1 MAELIATA
9 LGLAAVGLFAA
20 AFMPKLI
27 DTRGLRKNLLKWWTL
42 RQAHGTVS
50 TKSTE
55 AVATPVPAPSR
66 ADIEQEVA
74 GSKTQWLRVFDG
86 QKLLQLVDAQETIEA
101 LWRESRLSRATFE
114 RDFLPAVLA
123 YAEFT
128 QLFPASE
135 AHHHAHR
142 GGLLGHTLEVVLAA
156 MKFRNG
162 YLLPKGGAAEDVAHQ
177 RDWWTYAVLYAALL
191 HDVGKPIADL
201 RISWV
206 GPRGKE
212 TLRWMPIAGS
222 LVDCSAREYLVGFA
236 PKSERDYTAHAKL
249 GVILLQRMASRN
261 ALSFLAQQPAIL
273 QELTQFLGGDGRQSV
288 LGEIVKRAD
297 QLSTSRNLV
306 QGTRAR
312 FSTATSMPLHELLQ
326 SAMLDMLRQGALPLN
341 RDGAAGWVFD
351 GSVWFVAKRLADT
364 LREHIR
370 KHAGDD
376 AGVPGDTKNDR
387 LFDTWQ
393 DFGMI
398 QLSPQGKAI
407 WYATVH
413 GQDGEGYAHRL
424 SLLRFPLAKLWD
436 DATQY
441 PAAMNGRIEP
451 HLKDE
456 GRAPDTESAISVSAV
471 DADDATGKDLN
482 QGAMATAADADD
494 LVDQDQ
500 QAPKVS
506 ATEAGGGEP
515 AMPKP
520 AAASKPAAIRGPK
533 PVSVAG
539 PKQTSM
545 PAPRNVAGAPAST
558 QPAAQATGGANAP
571 PSQTLNAGP
580 VPSVTSA
587 ASGASKKKPPVDFDL
602 DESCLGALS
611 QREVPA
617 FAGRSAQIAP
627 KPPAKQS
634 VVAPPAQNEA
644 AKSAS
649 PEPAAGPQQTPP
661 QRPAST
667 PVALPGPTLPKL
679 PGEAKGTGQAKKA
692 SATAIAFMQW
702 LQHGLQTREILYN
715 QSGAPVHFVPQGMIL
730 VSPAIFRR
738 YAEENEETA
747 PEGKPDRLGL
757 NVQREFMKAGWHLPS
772 AEGNIWQFSVLKR
785 GGVASS
791 RLSAVV
797 LGQPERWVV
806 PVPPPNPALKLA
818 EPSGSRTKSPG

>member
-1 MAELIATA
+1 MAELIASA

-20 AFMPKLI
+20 AFVPKIIDMRVLI
-27 DTRGLRKNLLKWWTL
+27 RNVLKWLALLHAL
-42 RQAHGTVS
+42 RTARTAP
-50 TKSTE
+50 T
-55 AVATPVPAPSR
+55 TPAQPAPAPSR
-66 ADIEQEVA
+66 ADIEQEVTGA
-74 GSKTQWLRVFDG
+74 KAQWLRVFTG
-86 QKLLQLVDAQETIEA
+86 QKLLQLVDAQETMEA
-101 LWRESRLSRATFE
+101 LLRESRLSRLTFE

-162 YLLPKGGAAEDVAHQ
+162 YLLPKGGTAEDVAHQ
-177 RDWWTYAVLYAALL
+177 RDWWTYAVFYAALL

-201 RISWV
+201 RITWV

-236 PKSERDYTAHAKL
+236 PKAERDYTAHAKL

-288 LGEIVKRAD
+288 LAEIVKRAD

-312 FSTATSMPLHELLQ
+312 FSTATTMPLHELLQ
-326 SAMLDMLRQGALPLN
+326 SAMVDLLRQGALPLN

-351 GSVWFVAKRLADT
+351 GAVWFVAKRLADT

-376 AGVPGDTKNDR
+376 AGVPGDAKNDR

-413 GQDGEGYAHRL
+413 GQDGDGYAHRL

-436 DATQY
+436 DPTQY
-441 PAAMNGRIEP
+441 PAVMNGRIEP

-456 GRAPDTESAISVSAV
+456 GRAPDTEAVLSAPAV
-471 DADDATGKDLN
+471 DADESTAQEMDQK
-482 QGAMATAADADD
+482 AMATAVVDADD
-494 LVDQDQ
+494 LVDQAQ
-500 QAPKVS
+500 QAPNAS
-506 ATEAGGGEP
+506 GAAPGGGEP
-515 AMPKP
+515 ANPKP
-520 AAASKPAAIRGPK
+520 AAAPKPAAIRGPK

-539 PKQTSM
+539 PKQTPT
-545 PAPRNVAGAPAST
+545 PAPTAKPQAAAPA
-558 QPAAQATGGANAP
+558 AGGADAP
-571 PSQTLNAGP
+571 PSQ
-580 VPSVTSA
+580 PSAIGATPSATSA
-587 ASGASKKKPPVDFDL
+587 TIGAAKKKPPVDFDL

-611 QREVPA
+611 QGEVPA
-617 FAGRSAQIAP
+617 FTGRAAQISP
-627 KPPAKQS
+627 KLPGKQPAA
-634 VVAPPAQNEA
+634 APPVPSEA
-644 AKSAS
+644 IKKSS
-649 PEPAAGPQQTPP
+649 PAPAARPQQAQP
-661 QRPAST
+661 QQSAAT
-667 PVALPGPTLPKL
+667 PVALPGPALPKL
-679 PGEAKGTGQAKKA
+679 PGDAKGAGQAKKA
-692 SATAIAFMQW
+692 SPMAIAFMQW

-738 YAEENEETA
+738 YAEENEEAA

-785 GGVASS
+785 GGIASS

-818 EPSGSRTKSPG
+818 EPSSSRTKAPG